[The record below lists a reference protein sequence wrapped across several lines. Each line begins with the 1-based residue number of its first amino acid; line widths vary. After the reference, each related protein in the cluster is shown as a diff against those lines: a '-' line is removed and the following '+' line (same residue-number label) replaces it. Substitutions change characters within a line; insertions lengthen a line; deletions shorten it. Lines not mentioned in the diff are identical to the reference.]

1 MAAAIE
7 RTIGGAGTGKT
18 RLILDRLSQA
28 KKELKLG
35 VGEIGFCTFTRAGR
49 SEIAA
54 RAADEWGVDVDA
66 LTRGGWFRTAH
77 SIAFR
82 QCQVGE
88 GQLIEG
94 KDGDAWTSE
103 ALGAVVASRLDGRGE
118 RQYIVGEGGDETI
131 PLSLKAWELAR
142 SKMLPVE
149 AVLDRWALCGEPYP
163 SLPDAR
169 RVIGKYETA
178 KRASGRLDYT
188 DIIASFV
195 GVKYTPEGPYNT
207 APEGEVPAGMRVLAI
222 DEAQDSSKLVD
233 MVCRRLAASPT
244 IERIWLCGDPYQS
257 IHSFAGGD
265 ASHFM
270 SWNATESVMPQSYR
284 CPARIMAL
292 GEACLR
298 QMRNGY
304 RDRGIRPAEHA
315 GSAKSVSSAEEA
327 ISRLSADSS
336 ALILGRC
343 TYCLDEYESLLEAK
357 GLPYLWVDKAG
368 GRVALSGYK
377 ALWDMQHGKVIYGD
391 DWANAVRQLV
401 VKHGEFGDLLER
413 GSKQKW
419 KDGRMSHI
427 DRIRPTPD
435 DYELIGATPHL
446 ARLIAE
452 GRWHLAIE
460 PKSADRAR
468 KWLETATQ
476 YGEGIASSPPIR
488 LSTIHGA
495 KGLEADTV
503 ICSSITSPSVERS
516 RLSLDDL
523 HDEECRVAYVAVTR
537 ARREFLLVEDGHR
550 YRMEIP
556 L

>member
-1 MAAAIE
+1 MAAIVE
-7 RTIGGAGTGKT
+7 RAIGGAGTGKT

-28 KKELKLG
+28 KKELKLS
-35 VGEIGFCTFTRAGR
+35 VNEIGFCTFTRAGR
-49 SEIAA
+49 AEIAA
-54 RAADEWGVDVDA
+54 RAADEWGVDPDA
-66 LTRGGWFRTAH
+66 LTKGGWFRTAH
-77 SIAFR
+77 SIAYR

-94 KDGDAWTSE
+94 QDGDAWTSE
-103 ALGAVVASRLDGRGE
+103 VLGAVVASRVDGRGE
-118 RQYIVGEGGDETI
+118 RQYLTGEGGDETI

-142 SKMLPVE
+142 SKMLSVE
-149 AVLDRWALCGEPYP
+149 TVLERWSLCGEPSP
-163 SLPDAR
+163 SLADAK
-169 RVIGKYETA
+169 RVIRKYETA
-178 KRASGRLDYT
+178 KRSAGRLDYT
-188 DIIASFV
+188 DVIAAFA
-195 GVKYTPEGPYNT
+195 GVRYTPDGPYK
-207 APEGEVPAGMRVLAI
+207 AEPEGEVPEGMRVLAI
-222 DEAQDSSKLVD
+222 DEAQDSSALVD
-233 MVCRRLAASPT
+233 MVCRRLASSPS

-270 SWNATESVMPQSYR
+270 SWNAAESVMPQSYR
-284 CPARIMAL
+284 CPARIMSL

-298 QMRNGY
+298 QMRHGY
-304 RDRGIRPAEHA
+304 RDRGIKPAGHP
-315 GSAKSVSSAEEA
+315 GSAKRVSSVDEA

-343 TYCLDEYESLLEAK
+343 TYSLDEYESLLKAK

-368 GRVALSGYK
+368 GSVALSGYA
-377 ALWDMQHGKVIYGD
+377 ALWGLQHGKVIYGD
-391 DWANAVRQLV
+391 DWANAVQQLA
-401 VKHGEFGDLLER
+401 VKHGEFGELLSR
-413 GSKQKW
+413 GAKSRW

-427 DRIRPTPD
+427 DRIRPVD
-435 DYELIGATPHL
+435 EDYELIGATPSL
-446 ARLIAE
+446 AKLISE

-460 PKSADRAR
+460 PKSAERAR
-468 KWLETATQ
+468 MWLETATR
-476 YGEGIASSPPIR
+476 YGESIASSPPIR

-516 RLSLDDL
+516 RAALDDL

-537 ARREFLLVEDGHR
+537 ARRDFLLVDDGQR
-550 YRMEIP
+550 FRMEIP